1 MKEWTAP
8 VATAAWA
15 VAVGSPGVEAP
26 EALASGAAGAVGKTN
41 PEKAEGA
48 AETIVGAAVI
58 ALGPATKADPGR
70 PDGLVEKGAGGGGAI
85 PICPVG
91 AGVRLAPLCLW
102 VVPQGRPPAAAGWRV
117 DARRQGLGLEPG

>member
-8 VATAAWA
+8 VVTAAWA

-70 PDGLVEKGAGGGGAI
+70 PDGLVEKGAGGE
-85 PICPVG
+85 G
-91 AGVRLAPLCLW
+91 AGPVLQIGALVRQAAQCPEAVLR
-102 VVPQGRPPAAAGWRV
+102 GRPPAAAG
-117 DARRQGLGLEPG
+117 